1 MFSVFAWYFLSLQ
14 GRVSRQEFRLG
25 CLALLTVNALLFRIF
40 YRFTVPSA
48 IFYHGDNAPD
58 VNHLLR
64 WPVLVAIA
72 IVIWPL
78 IAVFVKRLH
87 DLNVSGWWMLV
98 TLAIPLLSRA
108 INVNAWTIFL
118 SIALFLSFMPGAVGD
133 NRFGR
138 NPLARTEL

>member
-1 MFSVFAWYFLSLQ
+1 
-14 GRVSRQEFRLG
+14 
-25 CLALLTVNALLFRIF
+25 
-40 YRFTVPSA
+40 
-48 IFYHGDNAPD
+48 
-58 VNHLLR
+58 
-64 WPVLVAIA
+64 
-72 IVIWPL
+72 
-78 IAVFVKRLH
+78 
-87 DLNVSGWWMLV
+87 MLV